1 MDFDGV
7 IAHDVTFPA
16 STVRMLVNQI
26 RFPYVPN
33 KYVHTFVG
41 VLGVHMTDMLK
52 IVGLHVE
59 AGGRKILKGIDLT
72 VKEGET
78 CVLFGPNGC
87 GKSTLLA
94 SIMGYSTITVTQGQ
108 IVFKG
113 KDITHMPV
121 DERAKLG
128 IGMMMQ
134 RPPNIY
140 GVKLGDLLK
149 ATASE
154 PDKAIAEA
162 DKFRMERFMD
172 REVNVG
178 FSGGEIKR
186 SELLQLTAQKPDM
199 ILLDEPES
207 GVDLES
213 IDLIGQKARSLL
225 ESGKDS
231 SGRHVSSLVITHTGQ
246 IMDYI
251 GANKGYVMKDGV
263 IEQEGDPMEIL
274 KEIRLHG
281 YGE

>member
-1 MDFDGV
+1 
-7 IAHDVTFPA
+7 
-16 STVRMLVNQI
+16 
-26 RFPYVPN
+26 
-33 KYVHTFVG
+33 
-41 VLGVHMTDMLK
+41 MTDMLK
-52 IVGLHVE
+52 IVDLHVE
-59 AGGRKILKGIDLT
+59 AGGRKILKGVNLT

-78 CVLFGPNGC
+78 CVLFGQNGC

-94 SIMGYSTITVTQGQ
+94 SIMGYSTITVTQGK
-108 IVFKG
+108 IIFKG
-113 KDITHMPV
+113 VDITDKPV

-140 GVKLGDLLK
+140 GVKLGDLLR
-149 ATASE
+149 ATAE
-154 PDKAIAEA
+154 DPDTAIAEA
-162 DKFRMERFMD
+162 DKFKMEKFME

-186 SELLQLTAQKPDM
+186 SELLQLTAQKPDL

-207 GVDLES
+207 GVDLQS
-213 IDLIGQKARSLL
+213 IDLIGKKAHDLL
-225 ESGKDS
+225 DEGKDS

-251 GANKGYVMKDGV
+251 GANKGYVMNNGV
-263 IEQEGDPMEIL
+263 VEREGDPMEIL
-274 KEIRLHG
+274 NEIRLHG